1 MRPKWSRRRLLV
13 RRSADH
19 QRNTLI
25 EFDVPFLLNE
35 RTGIY
40 VIRAWPGLRLG
51 CAVSNPL
58 LVRRAPDTPRLRRQ
72 PV

>member
-1 MRPKWSRRRLLV
+1 VRPKWSRRRLSD

-25 EFDVPFLLNE
+25 EFDVPFLFNE

-40 VIRAWPGLRLG
+40 VLRAWPRSRLG
-51 CAVSNPL
+51 EQSPIRC
-58 LVRRAPDTPRLRRQ
+58 
-72 PV
+72 